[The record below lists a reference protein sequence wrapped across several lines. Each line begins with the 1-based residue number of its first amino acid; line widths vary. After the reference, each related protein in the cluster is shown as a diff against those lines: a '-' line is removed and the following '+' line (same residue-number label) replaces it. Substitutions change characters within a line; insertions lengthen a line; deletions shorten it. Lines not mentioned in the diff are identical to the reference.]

1 MFNILIV
8 SSKKSQLKGESAI
21 REERENIVKMKTH
34 RQV

>member
-21 REERENIVKMKTH
+21 REERENIVRMKIH